1 MDDLKSFK
9 RECLFHEHDI
19 LSRFVEQEVIATAL
33 ARTIAAG
40 AWVVGMALA
49 MSAELTAVEVLLIA
63 FPGLWAA
70 WIVDVYFSYVGVIY
84 KVRRLGVR
92 SMLDALPTASDQEVA
107 AWATPINPFDGGNKK
122 SALADALKSP
132 WVVAP
137 YLLLE
142 ISTIALLVL
151 R

>member
-9 RECLFHEHDI
+9 RECLFHEHDV

-92 SMLDALPTASDQEVA
+92 SMLDALPAASDQEVS

-122 SALADALKSP
+122 SALTDALKSP

-142 ISTIALLVL
+142 ISTVALLVL

>member
-1 MDDLKSFK
+1 MNDLRSFK
-9 RECLFHEHDI
+9 RECLFHEHDV

-33 ARTIAAG
+33 ARTIATG
-40 AWVVGMALA
+40 AWMVAMALA
-49 MSAELTAVEVLLIA
+49 MSAELSAVEVLLIA

-70 WIVDVYFSYVGVIY
+70 WMVDVYFSYIGVIY

-92 SMLDALPTASDQEVA
+92 QMLAELPQASDEQVS

-122 SALADALKSP
+122 AALLDSLKSP
-132 WVVAP
+132 WVAAP
-137 YLLLE
+137 YLILE
-142 ISTIALLVL
+142 VATVALLVL